1 MQIFVKIECEKT
13 ISLEV
18 EQTESVLSVKEKIQ
32 TIEGIPLEAQK
43 LSCGVVEL
51 INSRTLSDYN
61 IKNESTICLSRETME
76 RISVQM
82 LMGSHIIMNVY
93 LRYETVARVK
103 AEIFSKEKYPLGEQR
118 LMFNGILLLDDLT
131 LYSQGIRNESILHL
145 ALGPPLDLIYVKLP
159 NGRTFSLKVK
169 HSETVKEVKQNI
181 EGSEGILVSQQHLK
195 FGEVNMDDGSTLASF
210 NILRGSTLE
219 LIKAQTQPM
228 VSVQKR
234 KREEEFICIDFV
246 KVVGEKLGE
255 KMFVVDAVDL
265 DSEGDV
271 LAMLRASAADAMG
284 CRVQDVGE
292 MSSRLDGEDAFTS
305 LIDSIHVKRLKN
317 MAQVRVVLRDAK
329 DDEID
334 RLRAEKIQLAQQQ
347 AQQHVNSENSSGS
360 ASALVPPPPPPSVP
374 SKSLQRLA
382 AERLFITDCHVNP
395 YQSSSR

>member
-93 LRYETVARVK
+93 LRYETVARVTV

-118 LMFNGILLLDDLT
+118 LMFNGNLLLDDLT

-169 HSETVKEVKQNI
+169 QSKKSSKT
-181 EGSEGILVSQQHLK
+181 
-195 FGEVNMDDGSTLASF
+195 
-210 NILRGSTLE
+210 LRG
-219 LIKAQTQPM
+219 AR
-228 VSVQKR
+228 VS
-234 KREEEFICIDFV
+234 
-246 KVVGEKLGE
+246 L
-255 KMFVVDAVDL
+255 
-265 DSEGDV
+265 
-271 LAMLRASAADAMG
+271 
-284 CRVQDVGE
+284 
-292 MSSRLDGEDAFTS
+292 
-305 LIDSIHVKRLKN
+305 
-317 MAQVRVVLRDAK
+317 
-329 DDEID
+329 
-334 RLRAEKIQLAQQQ
+334 
-347 AQQHVNSENSSGS
+347 
-360 ASALVPPPPPPSVP
+360 
-374 SKSLQRLA
+374 
-382 AERLFITDCHVNP
+382 
-395 YQSSSR
+395 